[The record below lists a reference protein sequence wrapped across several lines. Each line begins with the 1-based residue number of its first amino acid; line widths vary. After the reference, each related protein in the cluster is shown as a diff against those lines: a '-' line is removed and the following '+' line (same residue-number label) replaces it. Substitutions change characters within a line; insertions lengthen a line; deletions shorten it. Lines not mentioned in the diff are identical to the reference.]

1 MTSIRSANQADLE
14 EVAHINVD
22 NWQATYENILPQ
34 SYLESLEYRAFQRKW
49 ERFIVQP
56 SQELLVKELENEV
69 AGFIAFSESKDWSDN
84 LYIDSLHISQK
95 FQRKGVGTQ
104 LLLQVLQQAKE
115 DKKTVTIAILKN
127 NENARKLYTKLG
139 AVHLKDLSDK
149 FGDVT
154 TDSELLIWK

>member
-56 SQELLVKELENEV
+56 SQELLVKELENKV

>member
-14 EVAHINVD
+14 EVAHINVN
-22 NWQATYENILPQ
+22 NWQVTYENILPQ

-56 SQELLVKELENEV
+56 SQELLVKELENKV

-139 AVHLKDLSDK
+139 AVHLKDFSDK